1 MNSRAR
7 ASINVTNMRDMQSVR
22 SAYEPDNEGGV
33 IETPLICDPVRKI
46 TTRRRRTRFRTES
59 VATYTMAIIL
69 AAAAAYLISELAE
82 FTSEL
87 EQERIDDEND
97 AGSSQLVR
105 VIPEEL
111 VEPEKLPWDLSTKMT
126 QWMANKQLAGNLFF
140 TPSLGSDRKPSPYS
154 AADIIHTLPHFD
166 GGELILVMYSS
177 ATDEFIALLPGKRD
191 EPPPKCAGGCVRIE
205 GIMHMIMMSYR
216 TQFPQIF
223 RAGSGKDFMFL
234 VSTALYPKLTK
245 DCLDHPEICKRKQFA
260 PILHFGSSF
269 EDKTILPSLITM
281 PPSLK
286 LHLRCLAEWQQNK
299 QVCSYILP
307 RKVRKGTKDF
317 MEGLVFANNIVNR
330 TDVIEFDDL
339 INQVV
344 WRGHDAP
351 YIPLLYPNLREPQS
365 RDVEIKREEYGQGP
379 RGVIQSLFDVY
390 EDLRPRWK
398 AVVITAEAEFEARAK
413 LQNGGEQVLPWSN
426 MKFSHIDIDSAFQTI
441 DKNQQIYFEQWNAL
455 GVPARGEGM
464 SLDRLAMFKYHIDIG
479 GVSGTSWI
487 GTLQKL
493 AYRKHVVFSCVKLSD
508 PHSSNIY
515 YIHQLVCYSTS
526 RQRRKIG
533 TTSTSCHGSTTF
545 QSEKTSATSTKC
557 TSGPRRM

>member
-7 ASINVTNMRDMQSVR
+7 ASINVSNIRDMQSVR
-22 SAYEPDNEGGV
+22 SAFEPDDEGNV

-46 TTRRRRTRFRTES
+46 TRRRRRTKSRAES

-69 AAAAAYLISELAE
+69 AAAAAYLFSELAE
-82 FTSEL
+82 FTL
-87 EQERIDDEND
+87 EQEQERMDDEND
-97 AGSSQLVR
+97 AGSSQLLQ

-111 VEPEKLPWDLSTKMT
+111 AEPEKLPWDLSMKMT
-126 QWMANKQLAGNLFF
+126 QWMANKQLAENLFF
-140 TPSLGSDRKPSPYS
+140 TPARGSDRKPSPYS
-154 AADIIHTLPHFD
+154 AADIVQTLPHFE
-166 GGELILVMYSS
+166 GGELVLVMYSS

-191 EPPPKCAGGCVRIE
+191 EPPPKCVAGCVRIE
-205 GIMHMIMMSYR
+205 NILHMIMMSYR
-216 TQFPQIF
+216 NQYPKNF
-223 RAGSGKDFMFL
+223 RLDSGKDFMFL

-245 DCLDHPEICKRKQFA
+245 ECHEHPGICKRKQFA

-269 EDKTILPSLITM
+269 EDKTILPSLVTM

-286 LHLRCLAEWQQNK
+286 LHLRCMAEWQQNK

-307 RKVRKGTKDF
+307 RKVMKGTHDLL
-317 MEGLVFANNIVNR
+317 EGLVFANNIVNR
-330 TDVIEFDDL
+330 TDVIKFDDL

-344 WRGHDAP
+344 WRGQDVP

-379 RGVIQSLFDVY
+379 RGVIQSLYDVY
-390 EDLRPRWK
+390 DDLRPRWK

-413 LQNGGEQVLPWSN
+413 NNKLQSGDKRVLPWSN
-426 MKFSHIDIDSAFQTI
+426 MKFSHIDIDSGKAI
-441 DKNQQIYFEQWNAL
+441 MDKNQQIYFEQWNAL
-455 GVPARGEGM
+455 GVPAMGEGM

-493 AYRKHVVFSCVKLSD
+493 AYRKNVIFSCGKLSN
-508 PHSSNIY
+508 PY
-515 YIHQLVCYSTS
+515 
-526 RQRRKIG
+526 
-533 TTSTSCHGSTTF
+533 
-545 QSEKTSATSTKC
+545 
-557 TSGPRRM
+557 